1 MDGAYTVFVGN
12 APAARDRSRENADY
26 VMPAKSCRRRHA
38 GDAMP
43 SPAPGI
49 RERALR
55 RRFAIIRFASG
66 FYLDFFRTS
75 SNRNSSATAQAMDT
89 ANPARP
95 PDTPSIGAR

>member
-1 MDGAYTVFVGN
+1 MARIRFSSAMRLQPGI
-12 APAARDRSRENADY
+12 AAEKMPITSCQRS
-26 VMPAKSCRRRHA
+26 HA